1 MICSSANWRTISKIA
16 FCSSV
21 FSKNPA
27 AAAIG
32 RAYLPWRD
40 VNFTCEVVERAPP
53 GARALV
59 ELARD
64 GTRREWA
71 FGELASAARQLA
83 GRLHA
88 RGLRQGDVV
97 LTLIGNRPEWAIT
110 MLACFRQG
118 YVVLPCTE
126 QLRPKDLQL
135 RLRIA
140 RPRLIV
146 ADRRNEPLLGDWSG

>member
-1 MICSSANWRTISKIA
+1 MICSSANWRTISRMA

-21 FSKNPA
+21 VSKIPV

-40 VNFTCEVVERAPP
+40 VNFTCDVVERAPR
-53 GARALV
+53 GGRALV

-64 GTRREWA
+64 GTRREWT
-71 FGELASAARQLA
+71 FGELADAAQQLA

-88 RGLRQGDVV
+88 LGVHKGDVV
-97 LTLIGNRPEWAIT
+97 LTLVGNRPEWAIT

-118 YVVLPCTE
+118 YVVLP
-126 QLRPKDLQL
+126 
-135 RLRIA
+135 
-140 RPRLIV
+140 
-146 ADRRNEPLLGDWSG
+146 